1 MVETDD
7 WAKEGPRVNPKLR
20 NPDTDALFDAILAL
34 RNRDECYA
42 FFEDVLTVSELQ
54 AIVQRWAVA
63 RSLDQGQTY
72 EDIARATGASSA
84 TISRVKR
91 ALMFGADGYRMVL
104 DRLRNSSREAE
115 GTPTAA
121 APPE

>member
-1 MVETDD
+1 
-7 WAKEGPRVNPKLR
+7 VNPKLR

-34 RNRDECYA
+34 RNREECYA

-104 DRLRNSSREAE
+104 DRLHNRRIEPDSTASSVS
-115 GTPTAA
+115 PS
-121 APPE
+121 PD